1 MNVHLLGA
9 HLMGVHLL
17 GVYLLGLF
25 MGLFRCKEYLYYLI
39 QTHQEYI
46 LKIFLI
52 FH

>member
-9 HLMGVHLL
+9 HLL
-17 GVYLLGLF
+17 GVYLWGLF
-25 MGLFRCKEYLYYLI
+25 MCKEYLYYLI

>member
-9 HLMGVHLL
+9 HLLGVHLW
-17 GVYLLGLF
+17 GLF
-25 MGLFRCKEYLYYLI
+25 MCKEYLYYLI

>member
-1 MNVHLLGA
+1 MSVHLRGL
-9 HLMGVHLL
+9 LL
-17 GVYLLGLF
+17 GVFKY
-25 MGLFRCKEYLYYLI
+25 KEYLYYLI